1 MPLSAESEA
10 VVRSLAK
17 ANLPPLDSL
26 SPAEGRTLFGAAFK
40 TKVEDQVPVV
50 RVENTTIP
58 VAGGSLRARL
68 YAPASTQA
76 LPALVHFHGGGWV
89 LMDLDTHD
97 GGCREICNANGVVV
111 VSVEYRKA
119 PEFKAPIPAE
129 DCYAALCWVAA
140 NAASLGIDVTR
151 LGVIG
156 DSAGGN
162 LAAVVAQ
169 MARDRQGPKLKC
181 QVLTYPAVDATM
193 SSASIKENATAPMLG
208 EREMTW
214 FWGLYIDGSTLARND
229 PRVSPLF
236 ASDLVG
242 LPPAFVST
250 AEYDPLRDE
259 GEAYAE
265 KLKAAGV
272 PVECKRYNGVFHG
285 FALMGK
291 VVPEGRQ
298 VVVDQAAFVKKYL

>member
-1 MPLSAESEA
+1 VPLSAESQA
-10 VVRSLAK
+10 VIQSLMK
-17 ANLPPLDSL
+17 ANLPPLDGL
-26 SPAEGRTLFGAAFK
+26 PPAEGRALFGAAFK
-40 TKVEDQVPVV
+40 VKPEDQAPVV

-58 VAGGSLRARL
+58 VDGGVIRVRL
-68 YAPASTQA
+68 YAPASTQP

-97 GGCREICNANGVVV
+97 GGCREICNATGAMV

-129 DCYAALCWVAA
+129 DCYTALCWTVT
-140 NAASLGIDVTR
+140 NAASLGIDATR

-169 MARDRQGPKLKC
+169 MARDRKGPGLKC

-193 SSASIKENATAPMLG
+193 SAGSIKENATAPLLG

-214 FWGLYIDGSTLARND
+214 FWGQYIDGSGIERKD

-236 ASDLVG
+236 AANLAG

-259 GEAYAE
+259 GEGYAA

-272 PVECKRYNGVFHG
+272 AVECKRYNSVFHG

-291 VVPEGRQ
+291 VIPEGRQ
-298 VVVDQAAFVKKYL
+298 VIADQAAFVKKYL

>member
-1 MPLSAESEA
+1 MPLSAESQA
-10 VVRSLAK
+10 VIRSM
-17 ANLPPLDSL
+17 ANQNMPPLDSL
-26 SPAEGRTLFGAAFK
+26 PPVEGRAVFGAAFK
-40 TKVEDQVPVV
+40 TKPEDQAPVV
-50 RVENTTIP
+50 RVENTTLP
-58 VAGGSLRARL
+58 VTGGSIRIRL
-68 YAPASTQA
+68 YAPASTHP

-97 GGCREICNANGVVV
+97 GGCRDICNKTGAAV

-140 NAASLGIDVTR
+140 NAASLGLDATR

-162 LAAVVAQ
+162 LAAVVAL
-169 MARDRQGPKLKC
+169 MARDRKGPNLRC

-193 SSASIKENATAPMLG
+193 SAQSIKENATAPLLG
-208 EREMTW
+208 EREMNW
-214 FWGLYIDGSTLARND
+214 CWGLYIDGSGLDRKD

-236 ASDLVG
+236 AENLTG

-250 AEYDPLRDE
+250 AEFDPLRDE
-259 GEAYAE
+259 GEAYAA

-272 PVECKRYNGVFHG
+272 TVECKRYNGVFHG

-298 VVVDQAAFVKKYL
+298 VVADQAAFVKQYL